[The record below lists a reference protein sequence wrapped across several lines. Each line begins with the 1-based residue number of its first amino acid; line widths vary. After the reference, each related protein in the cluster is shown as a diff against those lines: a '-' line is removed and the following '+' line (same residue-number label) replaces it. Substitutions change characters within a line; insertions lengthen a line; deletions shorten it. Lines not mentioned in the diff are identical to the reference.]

1 MHILRGVIFDFEH
14 KGTLGKVENALNG
27 AGGGVKAKEPVL
39 RLIWVSNTTWENN
52 WTHAPTR
59 KKAAL

>member
-27 AGGGVKAKEPVL
+27 AGGGA
-39 RLIWVSNTTWENN
+39 
-52 WTHAPTR
+52 
-59 KKAAL
+59 